1 MKRILLVSVLFLYAL
16 NSQAQKPSEVWSVY
30 PNPVKEDLYIDVNVL
45 FPSAYTITLHD
56 ILGNVIFTIEKT
68 NTSFL
73 HLSLKEYELNNG
85 FYFLKLSSNKE
96 VYIKKLIIKH

>member
-1 MKRILLVSVLFLYAL
+1 MKRILLIFVLFLYAI
-16 NSQAQKPSEVWSVY
+16 NSQAQKPNEVWSVY

-45 FPSAYTITLHD
+45 FSTAYTITLHD
-56 ILGNVIFTIEKT
+56 VLGNVILTIENI

-85 FYFLKLSSNKE
+85 FYFLKLSSNKD
-96 VYIKKLIIKH
+96 VYIKKLMIKH